1 MKLSTV
7 YSARV
12 MKYSAVM
19 VIASALLVMWPAKAH
34 TCACCMEPG
43 AWYEGTQRTG
53 DLNFLKLNSLRF
65 YPVARL
71 YTTDGYPD
79 DFSGISASPDSMY
92 EDLKISVSR
101 IGNRWTL
108 HFRAK
113 GGETGSL
120 IFTIPERFVHFE
132 VDLNA
137 DVRQPRRDP
146 GGIYQEWRFKSSVR
160 GTGMFALGNAPNTK
174 LRLVLRGTGNTC
186 ITASEIKNWN
196 LDVFG
201 PRASYSFYGD
211 FVQGSETQK
220 N

>member
-1 MKLSTV
+1 MNLSAINSTRVIKHSAIMVTV
-7 YSARV
+7 VA
-12 MKYSAVM
+12 ML
-19 VIASALLVMWPAKAH
+19 VIWPAKAH

-43 AWYEGTQRTG
+43 AWYEATLRTK
-53 DLNFLKLNSLRF
+53 DLSFLKLNSLRF

-79 DFSGISASPDSMY
+79 DFSGISASPHSMY

-108 HFRAK
+108 RFNAK
-113 GGETGSL
+113 GGEIGSL
-120 IFTIPERFVHFE
+120 IFAIPDRFIHFE

-146 GGIYQEWRFKSSVR
+146 GGIYQEWRFKAPVR
-160 GTGMFALGNAPNTK
+160 GTGMFAIGNAPNTK
-174 LRLVLRGTGNTC
+174 LTLVLRGTGNTC
-186 ITASEIKNWN
+186 ISASEIKNWN
-196 LDVFG
+196 LDVSG

-211 FVQGSETQK
+211 FVRSATQE